1 MIYCLSIERFT
12 FTDDMVL
19 KIINFKMFSY
29 QITE

>member
-19 KIINFKMFSY
+19 KIITFQNAQLPDY
-29 QITE
+29 